1 MKQKGFTLI
10 ELLVVV
16 AIIGILAAVGVVAY
30 NGYTNAAKKAV
41 VKSNL
46 QSIVRYMKAEMI
58 KCSVGIEMEDYEKGI
73 SGGKN
78 WFTTPK
84 DCAYRINSG
93 TEHVWA
99 GAFNSILNI
108 HFKDVKNPFNN
119 DELMVHY
126 YGNKSGQGIP
136 KTNQAGRIHCYWDAA
151 DAKGT
156 WENFM
161 KNNIGACDAR
171 YGTGKDDL
179 IHVEFKTMYDYDY
192 HRANWK

>member
-1 MKQKGFTLI
+1 MLQNKCKAFTLI

-30 NGYTNAAKKAV
+30 NGYTKSAKKAV

-46 QSIVRYMKAEMI
+46 QSIVRYMKAEMT

-73 SGGKN
+73 SGA
-78 WFTTPK
+78 K

-93 TEHVWA
+93 TEHVWW

-119 DELMVHY
+119 DELMVRY
-126 YGNKSGQGIP
+126 YGNKYGQGIP
-136 KTNQAGRIHCYWDAA
+136 KTNQAGRIYCYWDAA
-151 DAKGT
+151 DANGT
-156 WENFM
+156 WDNFV
-161 KNNIGACDAR
+161 KINIGGCDVR

-179 IHVEFKTMYDYDY
+179 IHVEFKTMYDY
-192 HRANWK
+192 HRAKWK

>member
-1 MKQKGFTLI
+1 MNRKAFTLI

-30 NGYTNAAKKAV
+30 NGYTKSAKKAV

-46 QSIVRYMKAEMI
+46 QSIVRYMKAEMT

-73 SGGKN
+73 SGA
-78 WFTTPK
+78 K
-84 DCAYRINSG
+84 DCAYRINNG
-93 TEHVWA
+93 TEHVWW
-99 GAFNSILNI
+99 GVFNSILNI

-119 DELMVHY
+119 DELMVRY

-136 KTNQAGRIHCYWDAA
+136 KTNQVGKIHCYWDAA

-179 IHVEFKTMYDYDY
+179 IHVDFITMYDYDY
-192 HRANWK
+192 HRAKWK